1 MITNLLIISRIFHGP
16 LGLNLVETVF
26 IFIANIALFNNYYL
40 KRSIT

>member
-1 MITNLLIISRIFHGP
+1 M
-16 LGLNLVETVF
+16 VETVF